1 MSKLVND
8 GLSRLQNQSRIPA
21 SRWRQWCNLLKL
33 DPIDAV
39 DVWEE
44 ICHPIMLATR
54 EVPEVPYILQMRA
67 SRLELDIFYFR
78 EEVPKILHLVAFI
91 YSLKDERLTKGKV
104 KSALLKFYRKAALNC
119 PPGMHQSAFVEQFI
133 MDLCSVILVAKVLLA
148 VTISLAVVMKPVIE
162 GRGSLDQILHLGLK
176 SLGDK
181 PYAKIVQ
188 ECLDE
193 RRKYVNR
200 DAESDD
206 GEGEDD
212 EEEEEDEYGD
222 DTGAMDAFLIKFKT
236 SLHQIYEI
244 ESEVECDLEEDE
256 ERIENIEV
264 LLDERLKAIT
274 LFKPLQATIP
284 SVEEAQVIARRD
296 EAKRTPVRVH
306 KPIMGGGG
314 GSSLTGADG
323 SAMTVKSGG
332 QSGGKPSSK
341 MGKPEVANKAGS
353 NAGSA
358 NHGVDVA
365 PADMVEL
372 EEVNYPAI
380 VRESAGNF

>member
-67 SRLELDIFYFR
+67 SRLELDIFDFR

-91 YSLKDERLTKGKV
+91 YSLKDECLTKGKV
-104 KSALLKFYRKAALNC
+104 KSALLKFYRKATLNC

-133 MDLCSVILVAKVLLA
+133 MDLCSAILVAKVLPA
-148 VTISLAVVMKPVIE
+148 ATISLAVVMKPVIE

-176 SLGDK
+176 ALGDK

-188 ECLDE
+188 ECLEE
-193 RRKYVNR
+193 RSKYVNR

-206 GEGEDD
+206 AEHDDDDATSASSEDADDYEEDDCEEDYGDEGDDGEGEDD
-212 EEEEEDEYGD
+212 DEEEDEYGD
-222 DTGAMDAFLIKFKT
+222 DTWAMDAFLIKFKT
-236 SLHQIYEI
+236 SLHQVYEI
-244 ESEVECDLEEDE
+244 ESEVECDQEEDE
-256 ERIENIEV
+256 ERIEDIEV

-284 SVEEAQVIARRD
+284 SVEEA
-296 EAKRTPVRVH
+296 
-306 KPIMGGGG
+306 
-314 GSSLTGADG
+314 
-323 SAMTVKSGG
+323 SGHCAQG
-332 QSGGKPSSK
+332 
-341 MGKPEVANKAGS
+341 
-353 NAGSA
+353 
-358 NHGVDVA
+358 
-365 PADMVEL
+365 
-372 EEVNYPAI
+372 
-380 VRESAGNF
+380 